1 MVEQH
6 TQAMLESE
14 DFDHRKLVKTL
25 GKGIKGSRSL
35 NFAEA
40 SHLITAFAKGDVSS
54 SQMAAAM
61 MLMRVRGESIEE
73 LAGVACGL
81 KKLVPAEW
89 QSIKADID
97 WPVYAGKRE
106 QLPWL
111 LLAAKTLA
119 KNGQTIILHGD
130 SQSLPHRRHVE
141 GFISALDI
149 PRCFT
154 AEQAKVNLASSG
166 IIYVNSADIVPV
178 LNDCR
183 RLHQELGLR
192 SLIQMSVRCIN
203 PTNSPFSL
211 RSYFHPGLDKQH
223 QQVASLLAEYHLPS
237 AVGKP
242 PSIAIFKGL
251 QGETEINPRVA
262 TQVSMLRFSAKG
274 STFLP
279 QSTQFELPT
288 QLEAFVGAK
297 VGQSDLP
304 AYLLAQLWRG
314 SDIEETDLT
323 DLQLQQA
330 ISSITATMA
339 LVYVLLSP
347 SLTIDKSI
355 KRANKDWLLRN
366 NSNSLKNTFSQPDE
380 MFMFSFNANANFCEQ
395 RT

>member
-6 TQAMLESE
+6 DETMLTAEGY
-14 DFDHRKLVKTL
+14 DTRKLVKTL
-25 GKGIKGSRSL
+25 GKGIKGCRSL

-40 SHLITAFAKGDVSS
+40 SHLITAYAKGDVTN

-73 LAGVACGL
+73 LAGVAAGL
-81 KKLVPAEW
+81 KKLVPPQW

-119 KNGQTIILHGD
+119 KNGKTIILHGD

-141 GFISALDI
+141 AFISALDI

-154 AEQAKVNLASSG
+154 AEQAKSNLASSG
-166 IIYVNSADIVPV
+166 VIYVNSADIVPV

-183 RLHQELGLR
+183 CLHQELGLR

-203 PTNSPFSL
+203 PTNAAFSL

-223 QQVASLLAEYHLPS
+223 QQVAMLLAAQQVPNGTE
-237 AVGKP
+237 KP
-242 PSIAIFKGL
+242 ANIAIFKGL
-251 QGETEINPRVA
+251 QGETEINPRVT
-262 TQVSMLRFSAKG
+262 TQLSLLRFSANG
-274 STFLP
+274 
-279 QSTQFELPT
+279 TQFTSKTEQLDMPT

-314 SDIEETDLT
+314 VDINETELT

-330 ISSITATMA
+330 ISSIIATMA
-339 LVYVLLSP
+339 LVYALLSP
-347 SLTIDKSI
+347 SLTIEKAI
-355 KRANKDWLLRN
+355 ERANKDWLLRN
-366 NSNSLKNTFSQPDE
+366 NSASFKDDLSQTGETFMNSYQAD
-380 MFMFSFNANANFCEQ
+380 ANVCEQ
-395 RT
+395 RP

>member
-6 TQAMLESE
+6 TAAMLDAD
-14 DFDHRKLVKTL
+14 DFDNRKLVKTL

-40 SHLITAFAKGDVSS
+40 SHLITAFAKGDLSS
-54 SQMAAAM
+54 NQMAAAM

-73 LAGVACGL
+73 LAGVAAGL
-81 KKLVPAEW
+81 KQLVPAEW

-111 LLAAKTLA
+111 LLAAKILA

-141 GFISALDI
+141 AYISALDI

-154 AEQAKVNLASSG
+154 AEQAKVNLASTG

-203 PTNSPFSL
+203 PTNASNSL

-223 QQVASLLAEYHLPS
+223 QQVALLMAQKQAGETSTTP
-237 AVGKP
+237 A
-242 PSIAIFKGL
+242 SIAIFKGL

-262 TQVSMLRFSAKG
+262 TQVSMLRFSAIG
-274 STFLP
+274 NQMFP
-279 QSTQFELPT
+279 EQTQIEIPT

-297 VGQSDLP
+297 VGHSDLP
-304 AYLLAQLWRG
+304 AHLLAQLWHG
-314 SDIEETDLT
+314 EDIEQTELT

-330 ISSITATMA
+330 IGSVTATLA
-339 LVYVLLSP
+339 LVYALLSP
-347 SLTIDKSI
+347 SLPIEKSI
-355 KRANKDWLLRN
+355 KRASKNWFLRN
-366 NSNSLKNTFSQPDE
+366 NSASLKKSLNKTEDTFWLSSKVDTH
-380 MFMFSFNANANFCEQ
+380 FCEL
-395 RT
+395 RV